1 MMIGFEDAFTA
12 VQADYISLC
21 LELVGDDVD
30 TVYGFIYQVPG
41 MHTFNVFFGKNG
53 EIKTL
58 DDVASKEMI
67 EQFFSV
73 GSEDVNKLLEVCAR
87 YEHKCPN
94 QLKMIY
100 DTKTK
105 HFDAD
110 YVYMKPAEIEE
121 TSPLEVLMD
130 WMDDEEDKLMG
141 T

>member
-1 MMIGFEDAFTA
+1 MNVGFEDAFTA

-21 LELVGDDVD
+21 LELAHDDVD
-30 TVYGFIYQVPG
+30 KVYGFIFQTPG
-41 MHTFNVFFGKNG
+41 MNTFNVFFEKGS

-58 DDVASKEMI
+58 DDIASREMI

-73 GSEDVNKLLEVCAR
+73 GREDMNKLLEVCVR

-94 QLKMIY
+94 LIKMVY

-105 HFDAD
+105 HFDA
-110 YVYMKPAEIEE
+110 YYTYMETTEIEEASPAEIF
-121 TSPLEVLMD
+121 MD
-130 WMDDEEDKLMG
+130 WMDEEEDKLMG